1 MNSAVTQTLAA
12 KTPNNGSESVP
23 LPALAPAAVEPDA
36 DASLQR
42 EARPARMAASPVPV
56 DARIQLLR
64 QHGGFGYAYTVA
76 FQSDLERFGDE
87 RGMLAYKTVGGTALV
102 LSDPIAPREHQAD
115 LIARFVEDKRD
126 VCFWSVSRPTAEIL
140 APMGFF
146 INEMGPENRID
157 LDTYNFSGPAQAGLR
172 RAINRTAKLGYVT
185 RECSF
190 AALDLQQV
198 EAVSNAWRRKKTVR
212 TREISFLNRPI
223 VLEDEMDVRKFF
235 TFDAA
240 GKIVAFS
247 FFDPVYRDG
256 QVVGYCN
263 HIKRWLPE
271 TDPLVATALTCHAIT
286 TFKREGKK
294 WLFLAI
300 SPFADI
306 KGIKDDSFK
315 RSWWVWRCFR
325 TAYRN
330 PLFNRFVFPLRN
342 LHEHKRRFHAVTEQT
357 YYATNRRPSLLRI
370 LKLLRVCRIV

>member
-1 MNSAVTQTLAA
+1 MREH
-12 KTPNNGSESVP
+12 GS
-23 LPALAPAAVEPDA
+23 
-36 DASLQR
+36 
-42 EARPARMAASPVPV
+42 
-56 DARIQLLR
+56 
-64 QHGGFGYAYTVA
+64 FGYAYAAT
-76 FQSDLERFGDE
+76 FQPDLERFSDE
-87 RGMLAYKTVGGTALV
+87 RGFLAYRTVGGTTLV
-102 LSDPIAPREHQAD
+102 LSDPIASPEHQPD
-115 LIARFVEDKRD
+115 LIARFVREKRD
-126 VCFWSVSRPTAEIL
+126 VCFCAVSRVTAEIL
-140 APMGFF
+140 ARMDFF

-157 LDTYNFSGPAQAGLR
+157 LDTYDFSGPTQAGLR
-172 RAINRTAKLGYVT
+172 RAINRCAKLGYVT
-185 RECSF
+185 RECSL
-190 AALDLQQV
+190 ASLDMDQV
-198 EAVSNAWRRKKTVR
+198 KAVSEAWRQKKTVR

-223 VLEDEMDVRKFF
+223 VLDDELDVRKFF

-263 HIKRWLPE
+263 QIKRWLPE
-271 TDPLVATALTCHAIT
+271 ADALLATALTCHAIA
-286 TFKREGKK
+286 TFKGEGRK
-294 WLFLAI
+294 WVFLAI

-306 KGIKDDSFK
+306 KGIKDNSFK

-357 YYATNRRPSLLRI
+357 YYATNRRPSLRRI